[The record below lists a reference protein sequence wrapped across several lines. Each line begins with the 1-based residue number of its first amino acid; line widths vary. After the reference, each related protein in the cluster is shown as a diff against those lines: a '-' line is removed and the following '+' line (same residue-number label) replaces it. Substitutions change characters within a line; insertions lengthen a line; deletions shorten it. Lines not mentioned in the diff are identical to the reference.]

1 MNIAYNILIEIFKN
15 ILLPIMSIFSD
26 KIKSFLLVRVNLLE
40 KISWEIDDTKKYI
53 WIHAASLGE
62 YELAIPLIKEIKK
75 NFDEK
80 IILTFFSESGF
91 KLKKRIKEISY
102 TYYLP
107 IDTQYNA
114 KEFIRIINP
123 NISIFIKQEIWPN
136 YIKELKKKNIKTYLV
151 NYTYDK
157 FTSKILYS
165 TIRKLNKIYVQD
177 KISVENMKRMGL
189 NNLEYSGNLKFN
201 RAFLQKDEVYKNDK
215 LHRYLKGHK
224 CIVCGSTWEKDEKI
238 IINHIKENKL
248 KDIKYIIAPHR
259 VNKKNI
265 ERIKNKL
272 GNEVNLLSDK
282 NYNIHYNVLLIDS
295 IGVLKYIYKFANVSY
310 IGGGFIKK
318 GLHNILESCI
328 YGNPIIIGKN
338 YKFFNEAKD
347 LINLKGGF
355 SVRNSKEFHA
365 IVNELIFNDKKRDKI
380 QTINIKFINDNLVSI
395 NQIIKSIKNE

>member
-40 KISWEIDDTKKYI
+40 KISREIDDTKKYI

-75 NFDEK
+75 NFDER

-151 NYTYDK
+151 NYTYNK

-201 RAFLQKDEVYKNDK
+201 RAFLQKDEEYKNDK

-295 IGVLKYIYKFANVSY
+295 IGVLKYIYKFANISY
-310 IGGGFIKK
+310 IGGGFINK

-355 SVRNSKEFHA
+355 SIRNSKEFHA

>member
-151 NYTYDK
+151 NYTYNK

-201 RAFLQKDEVYKNDK
+201 RAFLQKDEEYKNDR

>member
-40 KISWEIDDTKKYI
+40 KISREIDDTKKYI

-151 NYTYDK
+151 NYTYNK

-201 RAFLQKDEVYKNDK
+201 RAFLQKDEEYKNDK

>member
-40 KISWEIDDTKKYI
+40 KISREIDDTKKYI

-75 NFDEK
+75 NFDER

-151 NYTYDK
+151 NYTYNK

-201 RAFLQKDEVYKNDK
+201 RAFLQKDEEYKNDK

>member
-123 NISIFIKQEIWPN
+123 NIYIFIKQESWPN
-136 YIKELKKKNIKTYLV
+136 YIKEIKKKNIKNYLV
-151 NYTYDK
+151 NYTYNK

-201 RAFLQKDEVYKNDK
+201 RAFLQKDEEYKNDK

-355 SVRNSKEFHA
+355 SIRNSKEFHA

>member
-40 KISWEIDDTKKYI
+40 KISREIDDTKKYI

-75 NFDEK
+75 NFDER

-151 NYTYDK
+151 NYTYNK

>member
-1 MNIAYNILIEIFKN
+1 MNIAYNILIGIFKN
-15 ILLPIMSIFSD
+15 ILLPTLSIFSY
-26 KIKSFLLVRVNLLE
+26 KIKNFLLVRVNLLG
-40 KISWEIDDTKKYI
+40 KIGREIDITKNHI
-53 WIHAASLGE
+53 WIHASSLGE

-75 NFDEK
+75 NFNEK

-107 IDTQYNA
+107 IDTKNNA

-136 YIKELKKKNIKTYLV
+136 YIKELKKRKIKTYLV
-151 NYTYDK
+151 NYNFNK
-157 FTSKILYS
+157 VTSKILSS
-165 TIRKLNKIYVQD
+165 TIRKFNRVYVQD
-177 KISVENMKRMGL
+177 KIDMVNMKRLGL
-189 NNLEYSGNLKFN
+189 NNVEYSGNLKFN
-201 RAFLQKDEVYKNDK
+201 RALLQKDEVYENDK
-215 LHRYLKGHK
+215 LHDYLKGHE
-224 CIVCGSTWEKDEKI
+224 CIVCGSTWEKDEEI
-238 IINHIKENKL
+238 IINYIKENKVEN
-248 KDIKYIIAPHR
+248 IKYIIAPHM
-259 VNKKNI
+259 VSKKNI

-272 GNEVNLLSDK
+272 GNKVNLLSD
-282 NYNIHYNVLLIDS
+282 NVYNIHYNVLLVDS
-295 IGVLKYIYKFANVSY
+295 IGVLKYIYKFAYISY

-355 SVRNSKEFHA
+355 SIKNSKEFHA
-365 IVNELIFNDKKRDKI
+365 IVNELIFNEKKRNKI
-380 QTINIKFINDNLVSI
+380 QIINSKFINDNLVSI
-395 NQIIKSIKNE
+395 NQIIKSIKND

>member
-151 NYTYDK
+151 NYTYNK

>member
-40 KISWEIDDTKKYI
+40 KISREIDDTKKYI

-151 NYTYDK
+151 NYTYNK